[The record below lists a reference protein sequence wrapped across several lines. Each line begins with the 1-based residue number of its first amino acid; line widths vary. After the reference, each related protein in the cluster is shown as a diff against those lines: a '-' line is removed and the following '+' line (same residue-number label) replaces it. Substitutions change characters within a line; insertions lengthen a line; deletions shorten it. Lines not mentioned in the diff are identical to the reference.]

1 MSFFRVGIT
10 SRKSYLKVIELFNE
24 NRGEAMKEEI
34 ERIGRERTR
43 WEKDN
48 ADKKGREQKISTTS
62 GIEVRTVYTP
72 EDLGEANYLERL
84 GFPGE
89 YPFTRGVYPNMYRG
103 RLWTMRQYSG
113 MATAEESNVRYKFL
127 LNQGQTGLS
136 VALDLPT
143 QMGIDSDDELAEGE
157 VGVVGVAID
166 TLKDM
171 EILFDGIPLNK
182 ITTSFTINATAA
194 ILLAMYIAVGEKQG
208 VPLEKMGGTIQ
219 NDILKEY
226 VSRGAWIF
234 PIEPSVKMI
243 GDTIEFCME
252 RIPNF
257 NPVSIS
263 GAHFRG
269 AGANAIQEVA
279 FALCDAIEYVNHML
293 QRGIDIDKFG
303 PMLSFWFSTNID
315 LFEEVAKYRAAR
327 RLWAKIMKQR
337 FGAKDPA
344 SLRLRFGTSTLGV
357 SLTAQQPM
365 NNIIRVAYEALGSV
379 LGGVQSLFTAS
390 LDEAYSIPTKEA
402 VQVALR
408 TQQILAYEAGAGR
421 TVDPLGGSYY
431 IEFLTDRLEEEIT
444 KLMAKVEEMGGMIK
458 AIQEG
463 NIQSMIL
470 DEAYD
475 HERKLKLGEKI
486 MVGVNKFVAD
496 ESEKKID
503 LYQMDPETSKRQ
515 IERLSKVKADRN
527 ATEVKSALERLKKAA
542 VDKKNLMPFLVETVK
557 TYATIGEITNVLEEI
572 YGKFREPVKI

>member
-1 MSFFRVGIT
+1 
-10 SRKSYLKVIELFNE
+10 
-24 NRGEAMKEEI
+24 MKEEI
-34 ERIGRERTR
+34 ENIGKEKIR
-43 WEKDN
+43 WEN
-48 ADKKGREQKISTTS
+48 ENTSKKGKEQKIFTTS
-62 GIEVRTVYTP
+62 GIEVDPVYTP
-72 EDLGEANYLERL
+72 EDLEGGGYLDKL

-89 YPFTRGVYPNMYRG
+89 YPFTRGVYPNMHRG

-113 MATAEESNVRYKFL
+113 MASAEESNARYKFL

-143 QMGIDSDDELAEGE
+143 QMGKDSDDELAEGE

-171 EILFDGIPLNK
+171 EILFDGIPLDK

-194 ILLAMYIAVGEKQG
+194 ILLAMYIVVAEKQG
-208 VPLEKMGGTIQ
+208 VPIEKIRGTIQ

-257 NPVSIS
+257 NPISIS

-279 FALCDAIEYVNHML
+279 FAFCDAVEYVNHML

-315 LFEEVAKYRAAR
+315 IFEEVAKYRAAR

-357 SLTAQQPM
+357 SLTAQQPL

-444 KLMAKVEEMGGMIK
+444 NLMAKVEEMGGMIK

-463 NIQSMIL
+463 YIQSMIL

-475 HERKLKLGEKI
+475 HERKLKSGEKI
-486 MVGVNKFVAD
+486 MVGVNKFVVD

-503 LYQMDPETSKRQ
+503 LYQIDPETSKRQ
-515 IERLSKVKADRN
+515 IERLSQVKSERKR
-527 ATEVKSALERLKKAA
+527 TEVKSALERLKKAA
-542 VDKKNLMPFLVETVK
+542 VDKKNLMPFLVESVK
-557 TYATIGEITNVLEEI
+557 TYATIGEIKSVLKEI
-572 YGKFREPVKI
+572 YGTFREPVKI

>member
-1 MSFFRVGIT
+1 
-10 SRKSYLKVIELFNE
+10 
-24 NRGEAMKEEI
+24 MKEEI
-34 ERIGRERTR
+34 EKISKERVR
-43 WEKDN
+43 WEKEN
-48 ADKKGREQKISTTS
+48 AGKMGKEGVFTTS
-62 GIEVRTVYTP
+62 GIKVKTVHTP
-72 EDLGEANYLERL
+72 EDLGGKGYLDKL

-113 MATAEESNVRYKFL
+113 MATAEESNARYKFL
-127 LNQGQTGLS
+127 LSQGQTGLS

-143 QMGIDSDDELAEGE
+143 QMGIDSDEEMADGE

-166 TLKDM
+166 TLRDM
-171 EILFDGIPLNK
+171 EILFDGIPLDK

-194 ILLAMYIAVGEKQG
+194 ILLAMYIAVAEKQG
-208 VPLEKMGGTIQ
+208 VPIEKTGGTIQ

-234 PIEPSVKMI
+234 PVEPSVRMI

-252 RIPNF
+252 RAPNF

-269 AGANAIQEVA
+269 AGGNAIQEVA
-279 FALCDAIEYVNHML
+279 FAFCDAIEYVNHML
-293 QRGIDIDKFG
+293 RRGIPVDKFG

-315 LFEEVAKYRAAR
+315 IFEEVAKYRAAR
-327 RLWAKIMKQR
+327 RLWAKIMRER

-357 SLTAQQPM
+357 SLTAQQPL

-408 TQQILAYEAGAGR
+408 TQQILAHEAGAGR

-431 IEFLTDRLEEEIT
+431 VEFLTDRLEEEIT
-444 KLMAKVEEMGGMIK
+444 KLMTKVEKMGGMIR

-463 NIQSMIL
+463 YIQSMIL

-475 HERKLKLGEKI
+475 HERKLKSGEKI
-486 MVGVNKFVAD
+486 MVGVNKFIVD
-496 ESEKKID
+496 ESEKKMD
-503 LYQMDPETSKRQ
+503 LYEMDPETSRKQ
-515 IERLSKVKADRN
+515 IERLTKVKSERN
-527 ATEVKSALERLKKAA
+527 EIEVKAALERFKKAA
-542 VDKKNLMPFLVETVK
+542 VEKKNLMPFLVETVK
-557 TYATIGEITNVLEEI
+557 TYATIGEITGVLKEI
-572 YGKFREPVKI
+572 YGTFREPVGI

>member
-1 MSFFRVGIT
+1 
-10 SRKSYLKVIELFNE
+10 
-24 NRGEAMKEEI
+24 MKEEI
-34 ERIGRERTR
+34 ENIGKEKIR
-43 WEKDN
+43 WEN
-48 ADKKGREQKISTTS
+48 ENTSKKGKEQKIFTTS
-62 GIEVRTVYTP
+62 GIEVDPVYTP
-72 EDLGEANYLERL
+72 EDLEGGGYLDKL

-113 MATAEESNVRYKFL
+113 MATAEESNARYKFL

-143 QMGIDSDDELAEGE
+143 QMGKDSDDELAEGE

-171 EILFDGIPLNK
+171 EILFDGIPLDK
-182 ITTSFTINATAA
+182 ITASFTINATAA
-194 ILLAMYIAVGEKQG
+194 ILLAMYIVVAEKQG
-208 VPLEKMGGTIQ
+208 VPIEKIGGTIQ

-257 NPVSIS
+257 NPISIS

-279 FALCDAIEYVNHML
+279 FAFCDAVEYVNHML

-315 LFEEVAKYRAAR
+315 IFEEVAKYRAAR

-344 SLRLRFGTSTLGV
+344 SLRFRFGTSTLGV
-357 SLTAQQPM
+357 SLTAQQPL

-444 KLMAKVEEMGGMIK
+444 NLMAKVEEMGGMIK

-463 NIQSMIL
+463 YIQSMIL

-475 HERKLKLGEKI
+475 HERKLKSGEKI
-486 MVGVNKFVAD
+486 MVGVNKFVVD

-503 LYQMDPETSKRQ
+503 LYQIDPETSKRQ
-515 IERLSKVKADRN
+515 IERLSQVKSERKR
-527 ATEVKSALERLKKAA
+527 TEVKSALERLKKAA
-542 VDKKNLMPFLVETVK
+542 VDKKNLMPFLVESVK
-557 TYATIGEITNVLEEI
+557 TYATIGEITSVLKEI
-572 YGKFREPVKI
+572 YGTFREPVKI

>member
-1 MSFFRVGIT
+1 
-10 SRKSYLKVIELFNE
+10 
-24 NRGEAMKEEI
+24 MKEEI
-34 ERIGRERTR
+34 ERIGKERTR
-43 WEKDN
+43 WEKEN
-48 ADKKGREQKISTTS
+48 AGKKGREQKIFTTS

-72 EDLGEANYLERL
+72 EDSGDANYLERL

-89 YPFTRGVYPNMYRG
+89 YPFTRGVYPNMYQG

-113 MATAEESNVRYKFL
+113 MATAEASNARYKFL

-143 QMGIDSDDELAEGE
+143 QMGIDSDDELAEGD

-171 EILFDGIPLNK
+171 EILFDGIPLDK

-194 ILLAMYIAVGEKQG
+194 ILLAMYITVAEKQG
-208 VPLEKMGGTIQ
+208 VPIEKTGGTIQ

-257 NPVSIS
+257 NPISIS

-279 FALCDAIEYVNHML
+279 FTFCDAIEYVNHML

-315 LFEEVAKYRAAR
+315 IFEEVAKYRAAR

-357 SLTAQQPM
+357 SLTAQQPL

-408 TQQILAYEAGAGR
+408 TQQILADEAGVGR

-463 NIQSMIL
+463 YIQSMIL

-475 HERKLKLGEKI
+475 HERKLKSGEKI
-486 MVGVNKFVAD
+486 MVGVNKFVVD
-496 ESEKKID
+496 ESGKKID
-503 LYQMDPETSKRQ
+503 LYQIDPETSKRQ
-515 IERLSKVKADRN
+515 IERLSQVKAERN
-527 ATEVKSALERLKKAA
+527 ATEVKSALERLKKAT
-542 VDKKNLMPFLVETVK
+542 VDKKNVMPFLVESVK
-557 TYATIGEITNVLEEI
+557 TYATIGEITSVLKEI
-572 YGKFREPVKI
+572 YGTFREPVII